1 MSAFKQGYAFVLKSI
16 KKDQSLKPVVDTL
29 KDKTY
34 IVSGSTRGVG
44 LNIATK
50 LAEQGANVV
59 ITGRTTKAHPKLEGT
74 LTTARDS
81 IIQATQ
87 KKNSLSVPCDIR
99 AGNCL
104 ALPCDIRKEKDIHY
118 AIQRTLYNFGSIDG
132 VVLNASALSLKKTLD
147 QTKKEIDLMSSV
159 NINGTYLF
167 GQAALRKMT
176 TGHMIIVAPPID
188 MLYTDDWWVNHMY
201 YSMSKFNM
209 SLMAKFWNKEFPD
222 VAVNT
227 LWPRTTLDTAPVRNI
242 LGGQEMV
249 NISRKPDI
257 MGEAAMRIFKTD
269 PSKCQGKQYIDDE
282 VLASLDMDVEQYRIN
297 KSVKEKELMPDFFC

>member
-16 KKDQSLKPVVDTL
+16 KKDQTLKPIVKTL

-44 LNIATK
+44 LSIATK
-50 LAEQGANVV
+50 LAQQGANVV
-59 ITGRTTKAHPKLEGT
+59 ITGRTTTPHPKLEGT

-81 IIQATQ
+81 IIQAT
-87 KKNSLSVPCDIR
+87 KNDKCLAVPCDIR
-99 AGNCL
+99 K
-104 ALPCDIRKEKDIHY
+104 DKDIDFVLEK
-118 AIQRTLYNFGSIDG
+118 TLYTYGSIDG
-132 VVLNASALSLKKTLD
+132 VVLNASALSLKNTLE
-147 QTKKEIDLMSSV
+147 QTKKEVDLMSSV

-167 GQAALRKMT
+167 GQAALKNMDA
-176 TGHMIIVAPPID
+176 GHMIIVAPPID

-222 VAVNT
+222 VGVNT

-242 LGGQEMV
+242 LGGDEMV
-249 NISRKPDI
+249 NISRTPDI
-257 MGEAAMRIFKTD
+257 MGDAAMHIFKTD
-269 PSKCQGKQYIDDE
+269 PLECNGNNYIDDE
-282 VLASLDMDVEQYRIN
+282 VLASLDIDVEQYRIN
-297 KSVKEKELMPDFFC
+297 TRINEKELMPDFFC